1 MQFKIQDDV
10 AGDTMILRPRSQD
23 ATIPPIKS
31 KQEDNN
37 NNATKYNQH
46 HMRLPPLRLATAFIS
61 SRTSS
66 VPPTSR
72 SLFSTSAL
80 NMKSNAATQA
90 EGAVIVG
97 GGIAGLAVA
106 AALRNVAG
114 GEGYILC
121 TRCAS
126 CLRSVAVAQR
136 MCAVPCNLLT
146 PYDLYRY
153 RSLLLYSIQCQSIGS
168 MHQS

>member
-1 MQFKIQDDV
+1 
-10 AGDTMILRPRSQD
+10 
-23 ATIPPIKS
+23 
-31 KQEDNN
+31 
-37 NNATKYNQH
+37 
-46 HMRLPPLRLATAFIS
+46 
-61 SRTSS
+61 
-66 VPPTSR
+66 
-72 SLFSTSAL
+72 
-80 NMKSNAATQA
+80 MKSNAATQA
-90 EGAVIVG
+90 EGTVIVG

-146 PYDLYRY
+146 PYDK
-153 RSLLLYSIQCQSIGS
+153 
-168 MHQS
+168 